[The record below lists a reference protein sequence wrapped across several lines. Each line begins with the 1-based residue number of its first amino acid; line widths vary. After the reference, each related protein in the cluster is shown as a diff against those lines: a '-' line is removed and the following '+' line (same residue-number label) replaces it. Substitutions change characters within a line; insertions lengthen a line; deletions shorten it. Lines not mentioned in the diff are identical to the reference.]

1 MGAVRYRPLFL
12 HLNFPERGLMVLAAW
27 VLYPALHHPPE
38 HYVSPV
44 LAVLLLVFLVLSLR
58 TR

>member
-1 MGAVRYRPLFL
+1 VRYRPLFL
-12 HLNFPERGLMVLAAW
+12 HLNFPERGLMALAAW